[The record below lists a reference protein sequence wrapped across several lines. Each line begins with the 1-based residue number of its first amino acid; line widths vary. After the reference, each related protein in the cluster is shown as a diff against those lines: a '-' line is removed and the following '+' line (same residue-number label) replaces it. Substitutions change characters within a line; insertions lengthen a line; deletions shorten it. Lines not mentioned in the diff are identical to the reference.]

1 MNIILRNIKHTA
13 LKLFLKF
20 KAYIKHFLFPLYLFP
35 IKLITYSFYYL
46 LKFLFKLIAA
56 FLGLIFDCI
65 RYPFK
70 SLKNFLKS
78 IVYIAVIVYLFF
90 SLLVIADYLNR
101 NYGQWN
107 KFWCSERSVQTRLK
121 KSVVRIVGGEGE
133 GSGFFVNENQ
143 VLTNFH
149 VIEGEPSPKIIL
161 PDGTIETPFKI
172 TGDSDADL
180 ALLSIENKYPDFIY
194 LLPDDEIS
202 FSDNEPVLSA
212 GYALGSD
219 IKGAAT
225 IVRGNIIDYRTSKSS
240 SVGYIQTNISLVE
253 GMSGGPLVDQCGS
266 LVGVNTMG
274 LAGLSL
280 FIGAS
285 DVSYLVPSFTDQ
297 DVEKIDVDPSISPE
311 DAVYAFYTYLKARRM
326 QDGFNLLSQ
335 KYLEKTNFEEW
346 TARFA
351 NILDV
356 SIYKSE
362 RYLNTKDTAFV
373 KFSTG
378 NWVDGELEWHFYEGT
393 WKTVKEEGVYN
404 ADGVASFAYK
414 MLQSK
419 IKEVFEPA
427 WDWFYQ

>member
-1 MNIILRNIKHTA
+1 MKKVLRNIKHTA
-13 LKLFLKF
+13 LKLFLKLRG
-20 KAYIKHFLFPLYLFP
+20 YIKHLLFPLYLFP

-65 RYPFK
+65 KFPFK

-78 IVYIAVIVYLFF
+78 IVYIAVFVYLFF

-107 KFWCSERSVQTRLK
+107 KFWCSERSVQIKLK

-180 ALLSIENKYPDFIY
+180 ALLSIKNKYPDFVY
-194 LLPDDEIS
+194 PLPGKVE
-202 FSDNEPVLSA
+202 FSGDEPVLSA
-212 GYALGSD
+212 GYAMGSD

-225 IVRGNIIDYRTSKSS
+225 IVRGNIIDYRTSKYSP
-240 SVGYIQTNISLVE
+240 VGYIQTNISLVE

-280 FIGAS
+280 FIGGT
-285 DVSYLVPSFTDQ
+285 DVSTLFPNFTDEGI
-297 DVEKIDVDPSISPE
+297 VKIEVDPSLSPE
-311 DAVYAFYTYLKARRM
+311 EAVRAFYTYLKARRM
-326 QDGFNLLSQ
+326 QDGFNLLSK

-373 KFSTG
+373 KFTTG

-393 WKTVKEEGVYN
+393 WKTVKE
-404 ADGVASFAYK
+404 DGVYK

-419 IKEVFEPA
+419 IKEVFEPS
-427 WDWFYQ
+427 WDWFYE

>member
-1 MNIILRNIKHTA
+1 MKKVFRNIKHTV

-46 LKFLFKLIAA
+46 LKFLFKLVAA

-78 IVYIAVIVYLFF
+78 IVYIGIVTYLFF

-101 NYGQWN
+101 NYGEWN

-121 KSVVRIVGGEGE
+121 KSVVRIVGGSSE
-133 GSGFFVNENQ
+133 GSGFFINDNQ
-143 VLTNFH
+143 ILTNFH
-149 VIEGEPSPKIIL
+149 VIADEPSPKVIFSNGKFITPVKII
-161 PDGTIETPFKI
+161 
-172 TGDSDADL
+172 GDADADL
-180 ALLSIENKYPDFIY
+180 ALLFVEGGYPDLVY
-194 LLPDDEIS
+194 PLPDKLG
-202 FSDNEPVLSA
+202 FSEGEPLISA
-212 GYALGSD
+212 GYALGTD
-219 IKGAAT
+219 IKGDAT
-225 IVRGNIIDYRTSKSS
+225 IVRGNYIDFRTSKSS

-297 DVEKIDVDPSISPE
+297 DVEKIEVDPSSSPE
-311 DAVYAFYTYLKARRM
+311 DAVRAFYTYLKARRM

-346 TARFA
+346 TSRFT

-356 SIYKSE
+356 EIYLSE
-362 RYLNTKDTAFV
+362 KYPGTKDTVFV
-373 KFSTG
+373 KFSTQ
-378 NWVDGELEWHFYEGT
+378 NWVDGELDWHFYEGT
-393 WKTVKEEGVYN
+393 WKTVKEEGVY
-404 ADGVASFAYK
+404 K

-419 IKEVFEPA
+419 IKEVYDPE
-427 WDWFYQ
+427 WDWFYN